1 MSTTVTGVASRAVAL
16 AAALTLGSC
25 ALATSA
31 VAQPTGDPSSTP
43 TTTTPTATST
53 SAQVPA
59 PVARPDLRVSAT
71 AAPGGHLVGERVAVT
86 VTIVNAGPVA
96 ATGVKATTYRRSGS
110 PFFVDSQSWGDL
122 DVFGPGTTVPAG
134 ATTVVEVV
142 GSVPGWDGGDP
153 QFTVDVRADDDVER
167 ADNQAQV
174 TFGLVPSTTTGTV
187 SGAVF
192 GDRDGDGA
200 FGDGEGLGGVTV
212 VLSGNGRSFE
222 GTTAA
227 DGSFSVT
234 GVPARVY
241 SVSHRNV
248 PDGWVVPH
256 SAEQVGVESGTS
268 ELLVRA
274 VRPLSDVLSAD
285 VEFTADSYRA
295 GAEARVRVTLTNSGP
310 VALPGVHVGC
320 DRSGD
325 GPHVL
330 LADVEDVGDL
340 HWSRPGV
347 TVGAG
352 VTWTFEARGTVPDEA
367 DRYGS
372 VFASCDFGS
381 ANFDQS
387 GFPKAFDTARVPGV
401 SANTDGLIH
410 HDADGDGA
418 FGEGEGVADTTVG
431 LVDPDSGLV
440 VAESTTGSDGRVEFT
455 AVPAG
460 MYHLRLSGPWRWEGG
475 TAPFIYVGTCPLYCG
490 GGWEWRV
497 VPGAAERAV
506 DPVAAVPATGL
517 PRAAPTVRSSGGG
530 GTTSDDLAFT
540 GVDVAGLFFAGLLA
554 LVAGIGAVV
563 IGRRRSA

>member
-1 MSTTVTGVASRAVAL
+1 LSTTVTGVASRAVAL

-31 VAQPTGDPSSTP
+31 IAQPTGDPSSTP
-43 TTTTPTATST
+43 PPTTST
-53 SAQVPA
+53 SVQVPA
-59 PVARPDLRVSAT
+59 PVGRPDLHVSAT
-71 AAPGGHLVGERVAVT
+71 AAPGGHLVGEQVAVT
-86 VTIVNAGPVA
+86 VTVVNRGSVA

-153 QFTVDVRADDDVER
+153 QFTVDVRADDDAER

-174 TFGLVPSTTTGTV
+174 TFGLVPSTTIGTV
-187 SGAVF
+187 SGTVF
-192 GDRDGDGA
+192 GDRDGNGA
-200 FGDGEGLGGVTV
+200 FGGGEEGLGGVTV
-212 VLSGNGRSFE
+212 VLSGNGQSFE
-222 GTTAA
+222 GTTAG
-227 DGSFSVT
+227 DGSFSIA

-241 SVSHRNV
+241 SVSHRDV

-256 SAEQVGVESGTS
+256 STEQVGVEGGTS

-274 VRPLSDVLSAD
+274 VRPLSDVLSAG
-285 VEFTADSYRA
+285 VEFTLDSYRA

-310 VALPGVHVGC
+310 VALPGVHIGC

-325 GPHVL
+325 GPHVVL
-330 LADVEDVGDL
+330 DGVEDVGDL

-367 DRYGS
+367 NRYGS

-381 ANFDQS
+381 ANFEQS
-387 GFPKAFDTARVPGV
+387 GFPKAFDTAKVPGV
-401 SANTDGLIH
+401 SADTDGRIY

-418 FGEGEGVADTTVG
+418 FGEDEGVADTTAG

-455 AVPAG
+455 GVPAG
-460 MYHLRLSGPWRWEGG
+460 MYHLRLSGPWRWQDG

-497 VPGAAERAV
+497 VPGAEEREV
-506 DPVAAVPATGL
+506 DRVAATPATGL
-517 PRAAPTVRSSGGG
+517 PRAAPTVRSGGG
-530 GTTSDDLAFT
+530 GATASEDLAFT
-540 GVDVAGLFFAGLLA
+540 GVDVAGLLFAGLLA
-554 LVAGIGAVV
+554 LVAGVGAVV
-563 IGRRRSA
+563 IGRRRA